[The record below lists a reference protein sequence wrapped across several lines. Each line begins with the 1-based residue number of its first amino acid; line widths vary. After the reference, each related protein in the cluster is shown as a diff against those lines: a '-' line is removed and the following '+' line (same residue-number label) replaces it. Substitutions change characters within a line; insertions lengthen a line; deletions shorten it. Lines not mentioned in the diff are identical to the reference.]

1 MERIIVEYWCEV
13 EGGNK
18 FLGVSLIYVKEKDD
32 INKEIAC
39 DISYMS
45 KKRGKAVIRILE
57 DKNK

>member
-45 KKRGKAVIRILE
+45 KKGEKLLFVY
-57 DKNK
+57 